1 MAKYIKR
8 IKATGIHGRWDI
20 DLTFRPGVNIIYG
33 KNGSGKTTLLHI
45 LANVLNEDFERFR
58 YLIFSEIHVEFDNG
72 QIMSI
77 VAKYNDGKDTW
88 YIEINI
94 NNELIYKIIQG
105 TVVINE
111 PVYQIIQGTT
121 VMLEKPERDL
131 MVRQNLEKVQRGN
144 RLKNNVLNTSMVYFP
159 AFRTMIEAWANMLEM
174 NEPNPSLRVI
184 ENGYSS
190 VSMKPARKIFGNFLP
205 KFDYPSLL
213 EIEKSLDKQIYQA
226 NNNVAQVDR
235 NHLLQTTP
243 NILKAIAAMGSYQP
257 PNLESILE
265 DIDKL
270 FIELKNY
277 PLKTPSTVANLRT
290 LVDEVRSKSND
301 PILAIIILD
310 IYHKALQTIVEVQ
323 RESFA
328 AIKRF
333 LDSVNSF
340 LENKYLIIDIS
351 DDKNST
357 SGLKTMVK
365 FQGDDTSYSFQ
376 SILSSGEQQII
387 TMLYVA
393 TQMNDREFVLID
405 EPEISLHVDWQR
417 SLIKEIEKQL
427 GQKQLIVCTHSP
439 VIGAD
444 YEDEI
449 IILEPTLTK
458 STLETQ
464 AA

>member
-72 QIMSI
+72 KIISI
-77 VAKYNDGKDTW
+77 VAKSTW
-88 YIEINI
+88 FIEIDI
-94 NNELIYKIIQG
+94 NNKPI
-105 TVVINE
+105 
-111 PVYQIIQGTT
+111 YQIIQGTIVT
-121 VMLEKPERDL
+121 LEKHERDL
-131 MVRQNLEKVQRGN
+131 IVRQNLERLQRGN

-351 DDKNST
+351 DDKNSS

-365 FQGDDTSYSFQ
+365 FQGDDTGYSFQ

-417 SLIKEIEKQL
+417 SLIKEMEKQL

-458 STLETQ
+458 STPPILETQ
-464 AA
+464 VA

>member
-20 DLTFRPGVNIIYG
+20 DLRFRPGVNIIYG

-88 YIEINI
+88 YIEIALD
-94 NNELIYKIIQG
+94 NEPIYQIIQG
-105 TVVINE
+105 TVV
-111 PVYQIIQGTT
+111 T
-121 VMLEKPERDL
+121 LEKHECNL
-131 MVRQNLEKVQRGN
+131 MVRQDLEKVQRGN

-174 NEPNPSLRVI
+174 NEPNPALRVI

-190 VSMKPARKIFGNFLP
+190 VAMKPARKFFGNFLP

-213 EIEKSLDKQIYQA
+213 EIEKSLDRQIYQA

-235 NHLLQTTP
+235 NNLLQTTP
-243 NILKAIAAMGSYQP
+243 NILKAIAAMGNYQP
-257 PNLESILE
+257 PNLESILG

-290 LVDEVRSKSND
+290 LVNEVRSKSND
-301 PILAIIILD
+301 PILVTIILD
-310 IYHKALQTIVEVQ
+310 VYHEALQKIVTVQ
-323 RESFA
+323 KKSFA

-340 LENKYLIIDIS
+340 LENKFLVIDTTDVKNLRS
-351 DDKNST
+351 NST
-357 SGLKTMVK
+357 TVVK
-365 FQGDDTSYSFQ
+365 FHGDNSSYSLQ
-376 SILSSGEQQII
+376 SILASGEQQIV

-417 SLIKEIEKQL
+417 SLIKEMEKQL